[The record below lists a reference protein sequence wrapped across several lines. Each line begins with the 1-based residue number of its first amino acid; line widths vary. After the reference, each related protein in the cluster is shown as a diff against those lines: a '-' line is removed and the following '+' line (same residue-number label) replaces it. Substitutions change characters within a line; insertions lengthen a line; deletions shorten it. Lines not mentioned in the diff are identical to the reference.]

1 MKITANLSIS
11 IKLKNGESADE
22 AHERVIEKLIEVCD
36 EWIQGE
42 ALPKI
47 VIKYE
52 LDSNEYPT
60 PNQLL
65 N

>member
-11 IKLKNGESADE
+11 IKLKKGESADE

-36 EWIQGE
+36 EWIQGD